1 MEFSTIIGLILA
13 FAAIYYGTPDIKQD
27 YTVYLQL
34 ESLILV
40 LGGTIASTLISA
52 SLKDIRV
59 VIVSI
64 FLMFFNKNKKTA
76 ASTVEY
82 MVNLS
87 TLSQNGNKQQL
98 IEVVKKEKNHFLEK
112 GVSMVASGLDKEFI
126 DRTLER
132 YTYEIGKRHDKRIRI
147 VRTMGT
153 YAPMFGMAGTV
164 LGVMQVL
171 KNISDIESIVSG
183 MSLALLTTLYG
194 LFLSSIL
201 FIPLSDKM
209 KRKSQDEHLKREIM
223 REGILMIMDK
233 EIPLKVKEYLSSYIK
248 RDTSAKEKKN

>member
-1 MEFSTIIGLILA
+1 MDLNLVIGVLI
-13 FAAIYYGTPDIKQD
+13 AIVSIYFGIADIGKD
-27 YTVYLQL
+27 LLMYAQL
-34 ESLILV
+34 NSLLLV
-40 LGGTIASTLISA
+40 MGGTLGSTLIST
-52 SLKDIRV
+52 SWHDFINLFQIFIKVVFGKRPLRPSESVKMMVDIAAQ
-59 VIVSI
+59 SQT
-64 FLMFFNKNKKTA
+64 LNKHDLVDYVTR
-76 ASTVEY
+76 Y
-82 MVNLS
+82 
-87 TLSQNGNKQQL
+87 QNSYLNNAVQL
-98 IEVVKKEKNHFLEK
+98 ISIGFKKEFVNQTLIKATEEYNRRNI
-112 GVSMVASGLDKEFI
+112 VIINMVRK
-126 DRTLER
+126 
-132 YTYEIGKRHDKRIRI
+132 
-147 VRTMGT
+147 MGS

-171 KNISDIESIVSG
+171 KNISDIESIVGG

-233 EIPLKVKEYLSSYIK
+233 EIPLKVKEYLSSYTK

>member
-1 MEFSTIIGLILA
+1 MEFSTIIGIIIA

-40 LGGTIASTLISA
+40 LGGTIASTLIGTT
-52 SLKDIRV
+52 LKDMKVI
-59 VIVSI
+59 IVSI

-76 ASTVEY
+76 ENTIEY

-98 IEVVKKEKNHFLEK
+98 VEVVKKEKNHFLEK
-112 GVSMVASGLDKEFI
+112 AVTMVASGLDKEFI
-126 DRTLER
+126 DQTLER
-132 YTYEIGKRHDKRIRI
+132 YIYEVGKRQDKRILT

-171 KNISDIESIVSG
+171 KNISDIESIVNG

-201 FIPLSDKM
+201 FIPLSHKM
-209 KRKSQDEHLKREIM
+209 KRKSQEEHLKREII
-223 REGILMIMDK
+223 REGILMIIDK
-233 EIPLKVKEYLSSYIK
+233 EIPLKVNEYLSSYIK
-248 RDTSAKEKKN
+248 RDTNAKEKNN